1 MLIGMRAMLATIPA
15 AKQAGS
21 EAYTVAEGG
30 EATAPAAEVH
40 ERAVQHLHPAAAS
53 GAWLLKSRL
62 AVCQRH
68 DARELRSDRINASA
82 AKRRGLSHRPRL
94 IETSLRRPVSPGVS
108 RVVSL
113 KNKARQCFKA
123 YCLGHCLAGVSLA
136 AQVSRCLKP

>member
-1 MLIGMRAMLATIPA
+1 VDAI
-15 AKQAGS
+15 
-21 EAYTVAEGG
+21 AEGAK
-30 EATAPAAEVH
+30 ATTLYTKMQQ
-40 ERAVQHLHPAAAS
+40 RAVQFLHPAAAS

-94 IETSLRRPVSPGVS
+94 IETPLRRPVSPGVS